1 MSQNQKDDVFKEII
15 GTLKENYKTPGKVLL
30 WGMAVR
36 QWTAI
41 LIVGGVF
48 LYVFVF
54 SNFFFRRGF
63 TIGEE
68 KPIFANNEVVIKDI
82 TEFLEVS
89 AKSLKDRREVLQNVM
104 ETVIYYAGRP
114 LDQQDLEAKVKGL
127 TSDLTRCNSSRA
139 HYITMFS
146 YVTNPFENP
155 EVSKRFEKLIGSR
168 SLFEKHAIDPQ
179 EDNQQWKV
187 LCDYCQT
194 ELNKANEE
202 LVKSLNGRPTTQA
215 VVDGKK

>member
-1 MSQNQKDDVFKEII
+1 MSQNQKDDTFKEII

-30 WGMAVR
+30 WGMAVER
-36 QWTAI
+36 WVAMFF
-41 LIVGGVF
+41 VGGIF

-54 SNFFFRRGF
+54 SNFFFNRSF
-63 TIGEE
+63 TLEEE
-68 KPIFANNEVVIKDI
+68 KPLFANNEAVIKDI

-89 AKSLKDRREVLQNVM
+89 AKSLKDRRELLQNIM
-104 ETVIYYAGRP
+104 ETVIYYAEQP

-146 YVTNPFENP
+146 YATNPFENP

-179 EDNQQWKV
+179 EDTQQWKL

-194 ELNKANEE
+194 ELNKANGE
-202 LVKSLNGRPTTQA
+202 LVKALKGETTAQA